1 VDVAGTNAA
10 GPDDRRALDRFLVL
24 RTIVASLVV
33 GAGVTIVGL
42 TDETFAVKPFYTVL
56 VLTVLVGAA
65 AYGATRLG
73 VPTRRV
79 AWAVTMADVALEV
92 AIVHYSGGVSGQF
105 TTVFCLTIAAA
116 AFVLAMPG
124 GLASAM
130 LSSLCFV
137 GYQAMEAHG
146 WVTPPGRELFATSR
160 TSGLID
166 AYMHASMFFLVG
178 TLGGHLAERIKLK
191 GRALEHAETALE
203 QLRVDTNY
211 ILENMSSGVLVV
223 AESGTVV
230 TINAAAGDILE
241 IGGDEVIGRSVKDAL
256 GQRVP
261 DLAGELTAALA
272 TTRGTHRKEIAART
286 RAGGSRPLGISISF
300 LTEDSMRRRGAI
312 AVFQDLTEVHEM
324 RERVRKADRLAAIGE
339 LSAGIAHELR
349 NPLASISGSIEMLYN
364 ELKLDGENM
373 RLMELIMR
381 ESDRLDRIISDFLDF
396 AKLRTPSKYPTK
408 LERALEE
415 TLMLLSKNAEK
426 SDGISTRLEC
436 DPRLPEVWMDDEQM
450 RQVFLNLA
458 VNACEAMDKGGTLEI
473 TALAS
478 ERGLVRVS
486 FTDNGPGIDPQE
498 MARMFEPFFTTK
510 EGGTGLGLAIANKI
524 VVAHGGMIEY
534 RNRDQRGAEF
544 TIVLPVGAPAD
555 ATKKATAGRQIAVAA
570 E

>member
-1 VDVAGTNAA
+1 MDVAGTNAA
-10 GPDDRRALDRFLVL
+10 DPDDRRALDRFLVL

-33 GAGVTIVGL
+33 GAGVTIVGF
-42 TDETFAVKPFYTVL
+42 TDEAFAVGPLYTVL
-56 VLTVLVGAA
+56 VLSVLVGVA
-65 AYGATRLG
+65 AYGATRIG
-73 VPTRRV
+73 APTRHV
-79 AWAVTMADVALEV
+79 AWAVTMADVALEM
-92 AIVHYSGGVSGQF
+92 AIVHYSGGAGGQF

-116 AFVLAMPG
+116 AFVLEMPG
-124 GLASAM
+124 GLATAM

-146 WVTPPGRELFATSR
+146 WVTPPGKELFATTR
-160 TSGLID
+160 TSGVID

-178 TLGGHLAERIKLK
+178 TLGGYLADRIKLK

-223 AESGTVV
+223 DESGTVV
-230 TINAAAGDILE
+230 TMNAAAGDILE
-241 IGGDEVIGRSVKDAL
+241 IGGGEVIGRSVKDAL
-256 GQRVP
+256 GPRVP
-261 DLAGELTAALA
+261 DLAGELTTALA
-272 TTRGTHRKEIAART
+272 TTRGTHRKEITART

-364 ELKLDGENM
+364 ELKLDGENT

-415 TLMLLSKNAEK
+415 TLTLLSKNAEK
-426 SDGISTRLEC
+426 SDGITTRLEC

-458 VNACEAMDKGGTLEI
+458 VNACEAMDHRGTLEI
-473 TALAS
+473 TAFAP
-478 ERGLVRVS
+478 EPGRVRIS
-486 FTDNGPGIDPQE
+486 FTDNGPGIDSQE
-498 MARMFEPFFTTK
+498 IARMFEPFFTTK

-524 VVAHGGMIEY
+524 VAAHGGVIEY
-534 RNRDQRGAEF
+534 RNRENRGAEF
-544 TIVLPVGAPAD
+544 TIVLPVGGPAD
-555 ATKKATAGRQIAVAA
+555 AARKATAGRQIAVAA